1 MRRLLGSIEL
11 LAHARAP
18 IWQPARNGLLAGRRT
33 GAHGPFRFSSGGL
46 CIHVCTVVPY
56 GTTVPRY
63 SCTAVPVRLYSYS
76 RTYVACRAR
85 HTTHACTDGTFVH
98 LCFRHCLACL
108 DRQCMMHWR
117 HIWQGSASCT
127 AFCTALPGQAVH
139 DALPCHLARQC
150 FLHCL
155 AWTGSV
161 LDTAL
166 PGQAVFSAVH
176 VLGQ

>member
-1 MRRLLGSIEL
+1 M
-11 LAHARAP
+11 AY
-18 IWQPARNGLLAGRRT
+18 WLAGALAR
-33 GAHGPFRFSSGGL
+33 GGHVRFSFSGL

-98 LCFRHCLACL
+98 SCFRHCLACL